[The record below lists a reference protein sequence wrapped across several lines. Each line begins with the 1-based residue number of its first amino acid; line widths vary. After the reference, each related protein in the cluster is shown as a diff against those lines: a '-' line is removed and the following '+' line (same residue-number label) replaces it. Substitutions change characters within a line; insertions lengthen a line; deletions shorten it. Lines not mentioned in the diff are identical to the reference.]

1 MAFVFAGHGGQWPG
15 MGVELMAGSEA
26 FREEL
31 VRIDE
36 AVRRR
41 VGWSVLNAL
50 RAPEEFAPLGRT
62 EFLQPVLF
70 AVNASLAAAWRT
82 LGVRPDAVV
91 GHSLGEIA
99 AAYSVGALTLDE
111 AVTVVTGRG
120 QAVVPLVGQGGML
133 SLELPPAR
141 VEELLAP
148 FTGRLF
154 VAAVNSARSTAV
166 SGEVDALAELRDRLD
181 ERGIAARP
189 LTTPFAS
196 HTPDGPAPRGAARP
210 LLRH

>member
-1 MAFVFAGHGGQWPG
+1 M
-15 MGVELMAGSEA
+15 
-26 FREEL
+26 
-31 VRIDE
+31 
-36 AVRRR
+36 
-41 VGWSVLNAL
+41 
-50 RAPEEFAPLGRT
+50 
-62 EFLQPVLF
+62 LF
-70 AVNASLAAAWRT
+70 AVNASLAAAWRA

-120 QAVVPLVGQGGML
+120 QAVVPLVGKGGML

-154 VAAVNSARSTAV
+154 VAAVSVAPGPRRRQS
-166 SGEVDALAELRDRLD
+166 DALAELRERLD
-181 ERGIAARP
+181 ERGIAARRRHRSP
-189 LTTPFAS
+189 RTP
-196 HTPDGPAPRGAARP
+196 P
-210 LLRH
+210 